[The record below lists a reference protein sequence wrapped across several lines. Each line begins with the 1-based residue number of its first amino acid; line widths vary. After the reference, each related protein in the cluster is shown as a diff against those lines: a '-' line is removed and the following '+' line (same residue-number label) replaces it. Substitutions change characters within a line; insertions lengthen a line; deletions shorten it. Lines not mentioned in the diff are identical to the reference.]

1 MTIQEKLQKLDEWYA
16 EGNLAQAEKQLK
28 NWIGDADLEFEKEAK
43 LTFYNELMG
52 LYRTTG
58 RAKQGAELAEQ
69 ALSLIEELGAAG
81 TVSHGTTLLNA
92 ATVCA
97 RAQMY
102 DRSLELYAQA
112 ADIFGAQGLQN
123 SYQMAGLFNNMSR
136 IYGEKGD
143 DEKALSFLE
152 EALRIIS
159 AQDDCEEELA
169 TTWVNISY
177 ALMKLGRL
185 EEADEYIRKAI
196 IYYASPKGC
205 RDPHYAAALAAS
217 AELETRRGNYE
228 DALDSY
234 EKALTETKNRFGYND
249 YCRLLE
255 QNIAT
260 VKKKMEEKQS

>member
-1 MTIQEKLQKLDEWYA
+1 MYA
-16 EGNLAQAEKQLK
+16 EGNLNQAEKQLK
-28 NWIGDADLEFEKEAK
+28 NWIGDADLEFEKGAK
-43 LTFYNELMG
+43 LTFYNELIG

-58 RAKQGAELAEQ
+58 RAKQGAELAEE
-69 ALSLIEELGAAG
+69 ALKLVDELGAAG

-92 ATVCA
+92 ATVYA
-97 RAQMY
+97 RAQLF

-112 ADIFGAQGLQN
+112 ADIFAAQGLQN

-152 EALRIIS
+152 EALKIIS
-159 AQDDCEEELA
+159 AQEDCEEEQA

-177 ALMKLGRL
+177 AL
-185 EEADEYIRKAI
+185 
-196 IYYASPKGC
+196 IYYASPQGC

-228 DALDSY
+228 DALESY
-234 EKALTETKNRFGYND
+234 EKALRETENHYGRND
-249 YCRLLE
+249 YCVMLE
-255 QNIAT
+255 KNIAI
-260 VKKKMEEKQS
+260 VKDKMGKKS

>member
-1 MTIQEKLQKLDEWYA
+1 MTVQEKLQKLDEMYA

-28 NWIGDADLEFEKEAK
+28 NWIGDADLEFEKGAK

-58 RAKQGAELAEQ
+58 RAKQGAELAEE
-69 ALSLIEELGAAG
+69 ALALVKELGAEG
-81 TVSHGTTLLNA
+81 SVSHGTTLLNA

-97 RAQMY
+97 RAQQF
-102 DRSLELYAQA
+102 DKSLGYYAQA
-112 ADIFGAQGLQN
+112 ADIFAAQGLQN
-123 SYQMAGLFNNMSR
+123 SYQMAGLYNNMSR

-152 EALRIIS
+152 EALKIVS
-159 AQDDCEEELA
+159 AQEDCEEEQA

-177 ALMKLGRL
+177 ALMTLDRR

-205 RDPHYAAALAAS
+205 RDPHYAAALGAS

-228 DALDSY
+228 EALESY
-234 EKALTETKNRFGYND
+234 EKALKETENHYGHND
-249 YCRLLE
+249 YCSMLE
-255 QNIAT
+255 RNIAF
-260 VKKKMEEKQS
+260 VKEKMEKKG

>member
-1 MTIQEKLQKLDEWYA
+1 MTVQEKLQKLDEMYA

-28 NWIGDADLEFEKEAK
+28 NWIGDADIEFEKGAK
-43 LTFYNELMG
+43 LTFYNELIG

-58 RAKQGAELAEQ
+58 RAKQGAELAEE
-69 ALSLIEELGAAG
+69 AMALIEELGAAG

-92 ATVCA
+92 ATVYA
-97 RAQMY
+97 RAALY

-112 ADIFGAQGLQN
+112 ADIFAAQGLEN

-136 IYGEKGD
+136 VYGEKGD

-152 EALRIIS
+152 EALKIIS
-159 AQDDCEEELA
+159 AQEDCEEEQA

-196 IYYASPKGC
+196 IYYASPAGC

-228 DALDSY
+228 DALESY
-234 EKALTETKNRFGYND
+234 EKALTETKNHYGYND

-260 VKKKMEEKQS
+260 VKEKMEKKS

>member
-1 MTIQEKLQKLDEWYA
+1 MTVQEKLQKLDEMYA

-28 NWIGDADLEFEKEAK
+28 NWIGDADIEFEKGAK
-43 LTFYNELMG
+43 LTFYNELIG

-58 RAKQGAELAEQ
+58 RAKQGAELAEE
-69 ALSLIEELGAAG
+69 ALALIEELGAAG

-92 ATVCA
+92 ATVYA
-97 RAQMY
+97 RAALY
-102 DRSLELYAQA
+102 DRSLELYAKA
-112 ADIFGAQGLQN
+112 ADIFVAQGLEN

-136 IYGEKGD
+136 VYGEKGD

-152 EALRIIS
+152 EALKIIS
-159 AQDDCEEELA
+159 IQEDCEEEQA

-185 EEADEYIRKAI
+185 EEADDYIRKAI
-196 IYYASPKGC
+196 IYYASPAGC

-228 DALDSY
+228 DALESY
-234 EKALTETKNRFGYND
+234 EKALTETKNHYGYND

-260 VKKKMEEKQS
+260 VKEKMEKKS

>member
-1 MTIQEKLQKLDEWYA
+1 MTVQEKLQKLDEMYA
-16 EGNLAQAEKQLK
+16 EGNLNQAEKQLK
-28 NWIGDADLEFEKEAK
+28 NWIGDADLEFEKGAK
-43 LTFYNELMG
+43 LTFYNELTVLLAMG
-52 LYRTTG
+52 IRPRL
-58 RAKQGAELAEQ
+58 KLVD
-69 ALSLIEELGAAG
+69 ELGAAG

-92 ATVCA
+92 ATVYA
-97 RAQMY
+97 RAQLF

-112 ADIFGAQGLQN
+112 ADIFAAQGLQN

-152 EALRIIS
+152 EALKIIS
-159 AQDDCEEELA
+159 AQEDCEEEQA

-177 ALMKLGRL
+177 ALMKLDRL
-185 EEADEYIRKAI
+185 DEADDYIRKAI

-228 DALDSY
+228 DALESY
-234 EKALTETKNRFGYND
+234 EKALRETENHYGRND
-249 YCRLLE
+249 YCVMLE
-255 QNIAT
+255 KNIAI
-260 VKKKMEEKQS
+260 VKDKMGKKS